1 MRFVHSAFRRAA
13 MKDVIVIGGG
23 PGGSTTATLLA
34 QKGFSVT
41 LLERERFPRFQIGE
55 SLLPYNN
62 DLFERLGLTDQ
73 ISAGAFTPK
82 YGAEFLTG
90 DGEIGYTFH
99 FDSNLAPRYHR
110 SFQVE
115 RADFDHLLLKNAA
128 AKGVEVREQ
137 CGVASIDLDD
147 PNRAVV
153 RCVNGEQLEARF
165 VVDASGHGSVV
176 GQRVGQK
183 EDVAGLKKIAIFS
196 HYKNVLRRE
205 GRDAGNTVIVVL
217 RDSWFW
223 LIPISAE
230 VMSVGLVVDR
240 DHVKSC
246 GLTPEEL
253 LARTIESTPHVARQ
267 MENAERT
274 TQIYV
279 RKDFSFL
286 MKRLVGPNF
295 ALVGDAAGFLDPIFS
310 TGVFMAMKSAD
321 ITANAVEARLR
332 NGSMRLLQRYQR
344 DMQNA
349 LGKYFRFITGFYR
362 PEFLEVF
369 MQPHP
374 DSRLIKV
381 IVGVLAGDVFA
392 THRDRLGLAVFFLLV
407 KIQKWR
413 GAIAPRIAWE
423 RLPGAASV

>member
-1 MRFVHSAFRRAA
+1 

-23 PGGSTTATLLA
+23 PGGSTAATLLA
-34 QKGFSVT
+34 RKGFSVT

-62 DLFERLGLTDQ
+62 DLFERLGLSDELA
-73 ISAGAFTPK
+73 AGEFNPK
-82 YGAEFLTG
+82 YGAEFLTA
-90 DGEIGYTFH
+90 DGEVGYIFR

-115 RADFDHLLLKNAA
+115 RAEFDHLLLRNAA
-128 AKGVEVREQ
+128 THGVDVREE
-137 CGVASIDLDD
+137 CPVSSIDLSDEK
-147 PNRAVV
+147 RAVV
-153 RCVNGEQLEARF
+153 RCANGEELEARF

-183 EDVAGLKKIAIFS
+183 EDVQGLKKIAIFS
-196 HYKNVLRRE
+196 HYKNVTRRE
-205 GRDAGNTVIVVL
+205 GRDGGNTVIVVL

-223 LIPISAE
+223 LIPISKE

-240 DHVKSC
+240 DHVKAC
-246 GLTPEEL
+246 GLTPEQL
-253 LARTIESTPHVARQ
+253 LAKTIEATPHVARA
-267 MENAERT
+267 MKEAERA
-274 TQIYV
+274 TQVYV

-286 MKRLVGPNF
+286 MKKIVGPNF

-321 ITANAVEARLR
+321 ITADAVEAHLR
-332 NGSMRLLQRYQR
+332 NGSMRELQTYER
-344 DMQNA
+344 DMQSA

-369 MQPHP
+369 MQPNP

-392 THRDRLGLAVFFLLV
+392 SNRDRIGLAMFFFLV
-407 KIQKWR
+407 RMQKWL
-413 GAIAPRIAWE
+413 GAIAPRIAWD
-423 RLPGAASV
+423 RLPRAASV